1 MVIKAV
7 SEITCIKLGSHI
19 PPYLAVL
26 HILLKNVPKKIKG
39 KSNMYVTNYTYV
51 RIVKSGTVVK
61 EELSVSGYYK
71 RKN

>member
-51 RIVKSGTVVK
+51 RIVKSGTVVI